1 MKDVF
6 HKEPNHF
13 SKLLVRKA
21 TEMMSNEVDVKPL
34 YELSKKIFFA
44 SKDVSTNANILF
56 NELSVV
62 GITKNGNLLLPLSSS
77 EKCNGQVVGMP
88 LSVSNTNE
96 KIERVV
102 KGNTLSLLLHKKDN
116 KQKVT
121 NYALISPFD
130 IVSFSNGNSS
140 EIAISRYKIYDKGDF
155 ETLKGIVEV
164 PNENLFDISYNIF
177 EEKFKNN

>member
-1 MKDVF
+1 
-6 HKEPNHF
+6 
-13 SKLLVRKA
+13 
-21 TEMMSNEVDVKPL
+21 
-34 YELSKKIFFA
+34 
-44 SKDVSTNANILF
+44 
-56 NELSVV
+56 
-62 GITKNGNLLLPLSSS
+62 
-77 EKCNGQVVGMP
+77 
-88 LSVSNTNE
+88 VSNANE

-116 KQKVT
+116 EQKVK

-140 EIAISRYKIYDKGDF
+140 QIAISRYKIYDKGDF